1 MVTRCHLVHIP
12 FAAVTLAAAYVPYRE
27 KPNQILHG
35 IYRNKKQVAGERS
48 KYMKKMRRSFMSWL
62 IRIII
67 SVALGSL
74 AALWS
79 VPFAYVERGS
89 YAMGGEWVLIL
100 TCVALP
106 FLFQPRL

>member
-1 MVTRCHLVHIP
+1 
-12 FAAVTLAAAYVPYRE
+12 
-27 KPNQILHG
+27 
-35 IYRNKKQVAGERS
+35 
-48 KYMKKMRRSFMSWL
+48 MSWL

-89 YAMGGEWVLIL
+89 YAMGGEWALIL